1 MSLIEIK
8 NLHKYYNHNKSSEV
22 YALKGIDLS
31 VNIGEMIAIMGPSGS
46 GKSTLLHIIGCLDSF
61 QEGIYLFDGEKVF
74 EKSANELA
82 ELRNKKLGFVLQDF
96 GLILSKTVRENI
108 SVPLIFNKNTKKK
121 EIADIVDLALKD
133 VELIHKASAKAFELS
148 GGQKQ
153 RVAIARALVNRPICI
168 LADEPTGAL
177 DSKASSEIIDLLRR
191 INQNGTTVIIVTH
204 DINVA
209 TKCDRII
216 NVVDGKIAE

>member
-8 NLHKYYNHNKSSEV
+8 NLHKYYNQHKSSEV
-22 YALKGIDLS
+22 YALKGISLS
-31 VNIGEMIAIMGPSGS
+31 VNMGEMIAIMGPSGS
-46 GKSTLLHIIGCLDSF
+46 GKSTLLHIIGCLDNF
-61 QEGIYLFDGEKVF
+61 QKGSYFLDGENVF
-74 EKSANELA
+74 VKNANELA
-82 ELRNKKLGFVLQDF
+82 ELRNRKLGFVLQDF

-108 SVPLIFNKNTKKK
+108 SVPLIFNKNIKKK
-121 EIADIVDLALKD
+121 EIADKVDLVLKD
-133 VELIHKASAKAFELS
+133 VDMVHKVNAKAFELS

-153 RVAIARALVNRPICI
+153 RVAIARALVNRPTCI

-177 DSKASSEIIDLLRR
+177 DSKASSEIIDLLRE

-209 TKCDRII
+209 LKCDRII
-216 NVVDGKIAE
+216 NMVDGKID